1 MDIQEI
7 VSDLIESGLSEGA
20 IAEMI
25 GEVSQPT
32 IHRIKTG
39 ETKNT
44 SFRVGS
50 ALVDLHKN
58 ICGGSKEVA

>member
-39 ETKNT
+39 EIKNT
-44 SFRVGS
+44 SYKIGS
-50 ALVDLHKN
+50 ALVALHEQV
-58 ICGGSKEVA
+58 CGQPKDAA